1 MKPKYYTLQQK
12 STIEPRWTDWIVFA
26 IKEDAIHELTS
37 RQTYYPHLMWRIKP
51 TQTQTPPQKNE
62 PK

>member
-1 MKPKYYTLQQK
+1 MKSNYYTLQQK
-12 STIEPRWTDWIVFA
+12 STTDLRWTDWIVFA

-37 RQTYYPHLMWRIKP
+37 RQTHYPHLMWRIKP
-51 TQTQTPPQKNE
+51 TPTPAPKDE